1 VKVSL
6 AKDSIYALEGDLNRN
21 TVTHCWPQALADLK
35 QLAAKHKPVV
45 DMQAVTQVDTAALA
59 WLLNLIRD
67 CRGQNIE
74 FTLANVPKT
83 LINLAK
89 ISDAEAFLPLQ

>member
-1 VKVSL
+1 MKVSL
-6 AKDSIYALEGDLNRN
+6 SNDAIYTLEGELNRN
-21 TVTHCWPQALADLK
+21 TIVHCWPQALADLK
-35 QLAAKHKPVV
+35 QLAAKQKPVI
-45 DMQAVTQVDTAALA
+45 DMQAVTHVDTAALA

-74 FTLANVPKT
+74 FTLTNVPKT